1 MEGIAMP
8 EVFGFGDNGN
18 DGPYVKEGFIGL
30 AVPLHNS
37 VEIAIR
43 SGSETGHY
51 IWQPGKILL
60 IKPGTSIYRPCKNK
74 QQNSSKES
82 TGRSEKDPGT
92 SEEAESSKERLVVF
106 FTMFKSQKT

>member
-1 MEGIAMP
+1 MP
-8 EVFGFGDNGN
+8 KVFRFGYNGK

-30 AVPLHNS
+30 AVLLYNS
-37 VEIAIR
+37 IKIAIC
-43 SGSETGHY
+43 SGYETGRY

-60 IKPGTSIYRPCKNK
+60 IKPRTSIYRSCKNK

-82 TGRSEKDPGT
+82 TGQSEKDPET
-92 SEEAESSKERLVVF
+92 SKEAESSKERPVVF